1 MMQYTLEGKFKNR
14 PVVEIYI
21 DNLCKALKLNRR
33 QKSELNIKFKTRL
46 DGECLGLA
54 SGGPRWGEIEIA
66 KTTYNHKISFMN
78 QMIALAHEMIHIKQF
93 MKGEMTDE
101 PKAVWKGQ
109 DHEKTPYTKQPW
121 EIEANEREYDLFAK
135 NFPFELPFNS

>member
-14 PVVEIYI
+14 SVVEIYI
-21 DNLCKALKLNRR
+21 DNLCKALKLDRR
-33 QKSELNIKFKTRL
+33 QKSELNIKFMTRL
-46 DGECLGLA
+46 PAECLGLA

-66 KTTYNHKISFMN
+66 KNSQGKKVSFMN
-78 QMIALAHEMIHIKQF
+78 QMIALAHEMIHIKQY

-109 DHEKTPYTKQPW
+109 DHEKTPYRKQPW
-121 EIEANEREYDLFAK
+121 EKEAHALEHDLFAK
-135 NFPFELPFNS
+135 NFPFELPFKP